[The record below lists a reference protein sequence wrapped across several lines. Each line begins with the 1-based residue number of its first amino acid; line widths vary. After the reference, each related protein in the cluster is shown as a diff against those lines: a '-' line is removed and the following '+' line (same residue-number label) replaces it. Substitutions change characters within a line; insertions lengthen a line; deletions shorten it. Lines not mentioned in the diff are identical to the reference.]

1 MNMKQENQAQNKILI
16 VGTKSTSTKAA
27 NLKTAESVKLIPFP
41 LLDTFILEAIHFS
54 NQLYDWL
61 IFTSPAAVKH
71 FNNLPNKPTCSNI
84 ATVGPSTRKTAE
96 GFGLR
101 VDFMPKYYNSTSF
114 GEELTEIVK
123 HESKILF
130 PCSEL
135 ADDFLETHFKQKG
148 IDLERVNLYKP
159 ALLPK
164 PSLQEFD
171 SIAFLSGSSAEAMCE
186 YFGKEVV
193 QGKKIAAIG
202 SKAAKKIE
210 LLFGIQPLVP
220 NKSTA
225 ENTIRELL

>member
-1 MNMKQENQAQNKILI
+1 MKQENQAQNKILI

-41 LLDTFILEAIHFS
+41 LLDTFILESIHFS
-54 NQLYDWL
+54 HQQYDWL

-71 FNNLPNKPTCSNI
+71 FYKLLNKPQCSNI
-84 ATVGPSTRKTAE
+84 ATIGPSTRKTAE
-96 GFGLR
+96 GFGLK
-101 VDFMPKYYNSTSF
+101 VNFMPAQYNATSF
-114 GEELTEIVK
+114 GKELTEIIK
-123 HESKILF
+123 HESKVLF

-164 PSLQEFD
+164 PVLKEFN
-171 SIAFLSGSSAEAMCE
+171 SIAFLSGSSAEAMYE

-202 SKAAKKIE
+202 SKAAKQIE
-210 LLFGIQPLVP
+210 ILFGIQSLVP
-220 NKSTA
+220 DKSTA
-225 ENTIRELL
+225 ENTIRQLL